1 MCMMDS
7 TPAPLPEAEKI
18 EKPDVAKKPEQN
30 APLVGDR
37 RKALRYK
44 PVMAGLDALRI
55 PLNLP
60 SATGV
65 NSPK

>member
-18 EKPDVAKKPEQN
+18 EKPDVAKKPEQD

-37 RKALRYK
+37 RTVSKNK
-44 PVMAGLDALRI
+44 PAMTGLDALRV